1 MAWDSS
7 RPIPWRRF
15 GREALLF
22 LAIGVLLVAL
32 VFDPKDPA
40 ATYTGLALGAVLFVL
55 VSAVLAKFGYLRSTL
70 RDLREGT
77 RAAAAAKAAA
87 KGPQQPVVASR
98 NRPAPTKRTTTG
110 PSQRPNRTNKQR
122 RR

>member
-87 KGPQQPVVASR
+87 KGSQQPVVASR